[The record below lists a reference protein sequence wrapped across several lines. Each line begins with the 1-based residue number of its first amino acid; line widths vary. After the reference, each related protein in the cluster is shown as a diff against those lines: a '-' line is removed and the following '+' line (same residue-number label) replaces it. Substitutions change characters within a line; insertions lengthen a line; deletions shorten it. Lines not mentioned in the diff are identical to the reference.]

1 MWEISSFLHM
11 DCQNDVF
18 NQRCHI
24 PYRNR
29 FGVCFSLIVCDGLF
43 NKLIDTVLLFFFDT
57 VLLFRVKSV
66 TPLVNKYRL
75 DTV

>member
-43 NKLIDTVLLFFFDT
+43 NKLIDTVLLF
-57 VLLFRVKSV
+57 RVKSV